1 MVLYY
6 HVSVDTIYTKLKRLC
21 SDDEALTLL
30 FPDYHLVFLLH
41 PVGCTAEDMFVR
53 LSPTCPDHQGI
64 VDVLFTRDR
73 LIMTS
78 IYIEPR
84 HRRQGIARKII
95 QVLKEV
101 SDETGT
107 VVQVNCKSPNYRL
120 TGYRC
125 MELKSLLVSEGFEV
139 DHDLGEDYFLWEP
152 RHEFEM

>member
-1 MVLYY
+1 MVHHYLA
-6 HVSVDTIYTKLKRLC
+6 SVDTIYTRLRWLC
-21 SDDEALTLL
+21 SEEALTLL
-30 FPDYHLVFLLH
+30 SPDYHVDFWLH
-41 PVGCTAEDMFVR
+41 PVWCTAEDMFER
-53 LSPTCPDHQGI
+53 LGPTCPDHQGF
-64 VDVLFTRDR
+64 VDVLLTRDR

-78 IYIEPR
+78 IYIEPG

-101 SDETGT
+101 SDETGK

-139 DHDLGEDYFLWEP
+139 DPVLGDDYFLWEP
-152 RHEFEM
+152 RQELEV